1 MFIFLILQPPSWK
14 LKKITIFQQWFDQS
28 SRNLACWC
36 KIDFSAT
43 PAVENFDSQ
52 KSNMVYGHHFENY
65 SIISLNFIKFRKVM
79 QNRSVSPLAT
89 KISEFSKMHYLL
101 KV

>member
-1 MFIFLILQPPSWK
+1 MFIFFNFAAAILEIE
-14 LKKITIFQQWFDQS
+14 KITIFQQWFDQS

-52 KSNMVYGHHFENY
+52 KSNMVYGHHFENH
-65 SIISLNFIKFRKVM
+65 SIVISLQSF
-79 QNRSVSPLAT
+79 
-89 KISEFSKMHYLL
+89 H
-101 KV
+101 